1 MFKFTEEWRK
11 KLGLENPY
19 LTTLL
24 NRNIFLFLLHLSQK
38 KYEMWVH
45 RTHSIQEIQELLLI
59 FFVILLCFFLFFFL
73 PPSLVSFLSPSVL
86 QFCFC
91 FKSQNSEIRGKKFTG
106 GTIASVSQ
114 SKTLIHFELGLW
126 QISIIHISK
135 STLISHSRPDL
146 GGPEHN

>member
-1 MFKFTEEWRK
+1 MK
-11 KLGLENPY
+11 KKIGIGKPLFNHSVKLKYIFVSTPSLSKKVWNVGSQNTFY
-19 LTTLL
+19 SRNTGIAS
-24 NRNIFLFLLHLSQK
+24 NIFCDFA
-38 KYEMWVH
+38 M
-45 RTHSIQEIQELLLI
+45 
-59 FFVILLCFFLFFFL
+59 FFSFFFL